1 MKLFRHSE
9 SQFRATPQPCAKNA
23 WHHVGL
29 LAALAIVVQ
38 ASPPVYGQG
47 TVAVSVVNMIPKSL
61 SGESR
66 TDSEPNLAVNPSN
79 TRQIAASAFTPDP
92 RGGPNAPI
100 YISTDGGQ
108 SWMLNLIVPGSA
120 GDPDGFGTNDITL
133 RFGSSNVLYAAIL
146 EEDVSA
152 GPTTGGQFDILRT
165 NDFTSA
171 KTMTRVMSRRGVD
184 MPYVEVISVGGKD
197 RVYVGNNDLHAAG
210 GRTATVD
217 RSLDAANAPNPAGFA
232 SQRIETRST
241 CGRDAPSI
249 RPAVHERG
257 TIYAAFFRWT
267 ECRQNQFP
275 FVGDVVVVR
284 DDNFA
289 AGTATFTALRE
300 PPPPGGDGMP
310 GMRVVTSVPVPFGR
324 PLLGNQRVGSRI
336 SIAVDPNDR
345 QRVYLA
351 WGHGGPDPESYA
363 LHLRRSIDGGAN
375 WSNDLRLIPQA
386 TNPSLAINSSGKVG
400 FLYQQLTGTAP
411 NQRWA
416 THLERTDDAFAT
428 HTDLVLHDAAD
439 NVGDDSGAGPLGDY
453 NQLLAVG
460 RDFYGVFSG
469 NNTPDK
475 TNFPHGVK
483 YQRNAN
489 FTTGKLLATNNVREV
504 DPSIDPFFFKVRESR
519 GPR

>member
-1 MKLFRHSE
+1 MKLLRHSE
-9 SQFRATPQPCAKNA
+9 SQLRATPQPCAKKA

-38 ASPPVYGQG
+38 ASSPVYGQG

-217 RSLDAANAPNPAGFA
+217 RSLDA
-232 SQRIETRST
+232 
-241 CGRDAPSI
+241 
-249 RPAVHERG
+249 
-257 TIYAAFFRWT
+257 
-267 ECRQNQFP
+267 
-275 FVGDVVVVR
+275 
-284 DDNFA
+284 
-289 AGTATFTALRE
+289 
-300 PPPPGGDGMP
+300 
-310 GMRVVTSVPVPFGR
+310 
-324 PLLGNQRVGSRI
+324 
-336 SIAVDPNDR
+336 
-345 QRVYLA
+345 
-351 WGHGGPDPESYA
+351 
-363 LHLRRSIDGGAN
+363 
-375 WSNDLRLIPQA
+375 
-386 TNPSLAINSSGKVG
+386 
-400 FLYQQLTGTAP
+400 
-411 NQRWA
+411 
-416 THLERTDDAFAT
+416 
-428 HTDLVLHDAAD
+428 
-439 NVGDDSGAGPLGDY
+439 
-453 NQLLAVG
+453 
-460 RDFYGVFSG
+460 
-469 NNTPDK
+469 
-475 TNFPHGVK
+475 
-483 YQRNAN
+483 
-489 FTTGKLLATNNVREV
+489 
-504 DPSIDPFFFKVRESR
+504 
-519 GPR
+519 